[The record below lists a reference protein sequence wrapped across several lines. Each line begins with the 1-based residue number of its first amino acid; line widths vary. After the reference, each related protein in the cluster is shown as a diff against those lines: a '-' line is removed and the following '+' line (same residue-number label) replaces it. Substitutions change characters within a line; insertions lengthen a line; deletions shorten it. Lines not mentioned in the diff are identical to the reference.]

1 MTSFFCHE
9 SKNGGVMDNETR
21 EQIALIRYK
30 LISPVLAEP
39 GRVQNE
45 YFRTQAAKRHE
56 FPRYGSRKV
65 TVSTLKSWLKIYKKK
80 GFAGL
85 KPKVRSDKGRPR
97 KASPELVNAIRV
109 KSKAYPYLSG
119 KRLHEILIQEGL
131 IGNPSIH
138 YNTLLRIVKEENLL
152 QFGNKR
158 GDVRKRFE
166 LDQVNDLWM
175 CDFMHGPRVLINRKA
190 HKAILCAII
199 DDHSRMIVGHAF
211 APSETVS
218 SLTKVLK
225 DAFQVFGLPKRL
237 YVDNGASFNSN
248 FLAKSCALSGIS
260 LVHSKPYDS
269 PSRGKIE
276 RYFRT
281 VRDRFLSGITE
292 ELTLEQLNAEFSIWL
307 NDDYHHKLHTGINE
321 RPIDRYHRSSS
332 KVDIRRP
339 TKAELDEIF
348 LVRHERVVNND
359 ATISFKGRIYEVPTA
374 YIRQRIEIRHPVD
387 DDRDL
392 YLYDTDIRVGK
403 LKFVDK
409 RQNARVFKPAQSRQL
424 LSYAKGEVKK

>member
-1 MTSFFCHE
+1 
-9 SKNGGVMDNETR
+9 MDNETR

-45 YFRTQAAKRHE
+45 YFRTQAARPHE
-56 FPRYGSRKV
+56 FPHYGSRKV
-65 TVSTLKSWLKIYKKK
+65 TVSTLKSWLKVYKKK

-85 KPKVRSDKGRPR
+85 KPKVRGDKGRPR
-97 KASPELVNAIRV
+97 RSSPELLNAIRV
-109 KSKAYPYLSG
+109 KSKAYPHLTA
-119 KRLHEILIQEGL
+119 KRLHEILTEEGL
-131 IGNPSIH
+131 IGDPPIH
-138 YNTLLRIVKEENLL
+138 YNTLLRIVKAENLL
-152 QFGNKR
+152 QFGNTR

-166 LDQVNDLWM
+166 VDHVNDLWM
-175 CDFMHGPRVLINRKA
+175 CDFMHGPRVSISRRL

-199 DDHSRMIVGHAF
+199 DDHSRMIVGHGF
-211 APSETVS
+211 AASETVS
-218 SLTKVLK
+218 SLTRVLK
-225 DAFQVFGLPKRL
+225 EAFQVFGLPKRL
-237 YVDNGASFNSN
+237 YVDNGASFSSD

-292 ELTLEQLNAEFSIWL
+292 TLSLEELNAAFTIWL
-307 NDDYHHKLHTGINE
+307 NDDYHHRLHTGIDE
-321 RPIDRYHRSSS
+321 RPIDRYHRSISE
-332 KVDIRRP
+332 VDIRRL

-409 RQNARVFKPAQSRQL
+409 RQNARVFKPAHCRQV
-424 LSYAKGEVKK
+424 LSYAKGEIKK